1 MIFRFFL
8 ASLALMAL
16 ELALLIELV
25 QELGFLAVAAL
36 LFLSAIAGVLLIRL
50 EGFRLVVEART
61 AIADGRLPER
71 GMVDRLMV
79 FLGAL
84 LLIAP
89 GVISDAVALIL
100 FIPWTR
106 RFIARRVERSIRERF
121 VVQHF
126 HYRSQTIDT
135 EGEFIEDEV
144 IEGEIVH
151 EPGREDDDL
160 PRLPPRG

>member
-1 MIFRFFL
+1 MIFRIFL
-8 ASLALMAL
+8 VSLALMAL

-36 LFLSAIAGVLLIRL
+36 LFLS
-50 EGFRLVVEART
+50 

-126 HYRSQTIDT
+126 HYR
-135 EGEFIEDEV
+135 
-144 IEGEIVH
+144 
-151 EPGREDDDL
+151 
-160 PRLPPRG
+160 